1 MPCTRGQD
9 ALPPHSCRG
18 RWTSQTTADATGHK
32 GRCQIYQSIQIRQL
46 QSQKHVCIQRALNAN
61 SHSFRLMCT
70 HTHRHTDTQTHTQMN
85 NHTQMHNAYNCKIIS
100 SLRLSPS
107 SACPSRHF
115 VSLHLLLQRALETT
129 IVLTSYILNPNQCS
143 INTKSHTH
151 TKQPLQFQRATVFA
165 GR

>member
-1 MPCTRGQD
+1 MHYHPTAAEAAGQARPQRTPPDIKED
-9 ALPPHSCRG
+9 ARYIKAYRSDSYSHRNTYVFKELLMLTVTLLDSC
-18 RWTSQTTADATGHK
+18 A
-32 GRCQIYQSIQIRQL
+32 
-46 QSQKHVCIQRALNAN
+46 
-61 SHSFRLMCT
+61 
-70 HTHRHTDTQTHTQMN
+70 HTHTDTQTHTQMN